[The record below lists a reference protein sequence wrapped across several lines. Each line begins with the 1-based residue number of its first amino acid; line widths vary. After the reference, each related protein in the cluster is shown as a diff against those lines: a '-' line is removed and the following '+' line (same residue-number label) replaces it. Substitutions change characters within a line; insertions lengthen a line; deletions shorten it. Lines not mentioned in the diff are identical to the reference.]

1 MPVKRMTKTLRGF
14 TIYSEFKDSYGQ
26 AVRIQESSAAT
37 RKCVWIFC
45 TASDNDCQPKVC
57 LGPHLTVSQA
67 KRVIRALQRFVG
79 SGEGS

>member
-26 AVRIQESSAAT
+26 AVRIQESSSAT
-37 RKCVWIFC
+37 QRHVWIFC
-45 TASDNDCQPKVC
+45 TTRDDDQLPKVC

-67 KRVIRALQRFVG
+67 KRVIRALQKFI
-79 SGEGS
+79 GER